1 MDSADGV
8 DGAGEHGH
16 DGPRRKLLVLD
27 TSYTLEMIHDR
38 KLQFSVT
45 CRDLDGFFEHVW
57 SVHPFASLL
66 TSDDWGQRFGAPSV
80 TELAPRHTVIEGRVG
95 RFKALRRLFLPNFL
109 LSQFGLLFA
118 LRRLIR
124 RENISVIRVGSPL
137 YLGLFGLALKRL
149 TGIPLVI
156 RVGGNYDKIF
166 ETTGQPLE
174 PRLMRSRRIEKMVER
189 FVFPRADLVAG
200 ANQDNLDF
208 ALANGAVPERSTL
221 FRYGNLIDVR
231 HYVDPAE
238 RPEDQAALDA
248 LGIEPGK
255 FLLYVGR
262 LEPVKQ
268 PDHVIE
274 TLAEVRRR
282 GHEVKAVL
290 AGDGRM
296 RAVLKAQAAQLE
308 VADAIVFTGNLDQQ
322 TLALLFPLAAAVL
335 SPHTG
340 RALTEAALG
349 AAPVVAYDI
358 DWQGE
363 IIETDVT
370 GILVP
375 PGDQAAMADAT
386 ARLLTDPD
394 RAAALGQALRTRART
409 MLDPRAL
416 DAHERQ
422 QYRQLLAGHD
432 EPGVQSLHQT
442 GPSH

>member
-1 MDSADGV
+1 MMRSASSAERAD
-8 DGAGEHGH
+8 DRRQNR
-16 DGPRRKLLVLD
+16 PPRKLLVLD
-27 TSYTLEMIHDR
+27 TAYTLEMIRDR
-38 KLQFSVT
+38 KLHFSVT
-45 CRDLDGFFEHVW
+45 CRDLDGFFDHVW

-66 TSDDWGQRFGAPSV
+66 TSEAWGPRFGPPTV
-80 TELAPRHTVIEGRVG
+80 TDLAPRHTVIEGRVG
-95 RFKALRRLFLPNFL
+95 RFAILKPLFLPNFL
-109 LSQFGLLFA
+109 LAQLGLLFD
-118 LRRLIR
+118 LRRLIK
-124 RENISVIRVGSPL
+124 REGIGVIRVGSPL

-156 RVGGNYDKIF
+156 RVGGNHDKIF
-166 ETTGQPLE
+166 ESTGQPLE
-174 PRLMRSRRIEKMVER
+174 PRLMRSRRIEKAVER

-221 FRYGNLIDVR
+221 FRYGNLIDTR

-238 RPEDQAALDA
+238 RPADQATLDV
-248 LGIEPGK
+248 LNIEPRK
-255 FLLYVGR
+255 FLFYVGR

-268 PDHVIE
+268 PDHILQ

-282 GHEVKAVL
+282 GHDVKAVL

-296 RAVLKAQAAQLE
+296 RAALEAQAAELG
-308 VADAIVFTGNLDQQ
+308 VADAVVFTGNLDQQ
-322 TLALLFPLAAAVL
+322 SLALLFPLAAAVL

-370 GILVP
+370 GILVA
-375 PGDQAAMADAT
+375 PGDQPAMADAT
-386 ARLLTDPD
+386 ARLLADQGYAARLGD
-394 RAAALGQALRTRART
+394 AVRERALT
-409 MLDPRAL
+409 MLDPAAL
-416 DAHERQ
+416 DEHERQ
-422 QYRQLLAGHD
+422 QYRQLLDDSAAR
-432 EPGVQSLHQT
+432 
-442 GPSH
+442 